1 MQIEPHVTAFAKRYA
16 RGEAQVVWTTLVSDL
31 ETPVSAFL
39 KIAGARPLSFLLES
53 VEGGALRGRYS
64 IIGLNPDLVWRT
76 VAGRAEINR
85 RAQQSADSFTPCGG
99 PALAALRALIAD
111 SRIELPDVLPPMA
124 AGIFGYLG
132 YDMVRLMEDLPS
144 PNPDPIGIPG
154 AVLMRPTIV
163 VVFDTVKDVITVVT
177 PVRPEIGIAA
187 EAAFTRASER
197 LSAILDPLDAPL
209 AHAPPDFQAGPL
221 TVWPSSNITPAEYE
235 RMVNAAKEYIAA
247 GDIFQVVLS
256 QRFEA
261 PFELPPFALYRALR
275 RVNPA
280 PFLYFLDFGG
290 FSIVGSSPE
299 ILVRVREG
307 TVTVRPLAGTRPR
320 GTTLQQ
326 DRALESELLADEKE
340 RAEHLMLLD
349 LGRNDVGRVA
359 RTATVKV
366 TDQFSVERFSQVMHI
381 VSNVE
386 GQLDGRYDALD
397 ALAAGFPA
405 GTVSGA
411 PKVRAMEIIDELEP
425 DKRGL
430 YAGSVGYFSAAG
442 ELDSCIVLRT
452 ALIKDGMMY
461 VQAGAGIVAD
471 SNPKFERQEFTAEAG
486 PGDFIYVPPFVPHQ
500 EINASASEPLE
511 CVVVRSD
518 NEAVVVNLDIEP
530 VEKPDEVLWIDPIHK
545 G

>member
-1 MQIEPHVTAFAKRYA
+1 MQVEPQGTAFAKRYA

-39 KIAGARPLSFLLES
+39 KIAAGRPMSFLLES
-53 VEGGALRGRYS
+53 VEGGAVRGRYS
-64 IIGLNPDLVWRT
+64 IIGLEPDLVWRT
-76 VAGRAEINR
+76 VGMRAEINR
-85 RAQQSADSFTPCGG
+85 KAWREPKAFAPCNES
-99 PALAALRALIAD
+99 PLAALRALIAE
-111 SRIELPDVLPPMA
+111 SRIDLPNVLPPMA

-132 YDMVRLMEDLPS
+132 YDMVRLMEELPQ
-144 PNPDPIGIPG
+144 PNPDPIGMPD
-154 AVLMRPTIV
+154 AMLVRPTVII
-163 VVFDTVKDVITVVT
+163 VFDAVQDTITVVT
-177 PVRPEIGIAA
+177 PVRPELGVSADV
-187 EAAFTRASER
+187 AFSRASER
-197 LSAILDPLDAPL
+197 LSAVVDALDAPL
-209 AHAPPDFQAGPL
+209 AHVPPNIQPGPL
-221 TVWPSSNITPAEYE
+221 TVWPSSNTTPAEYE
-235 RMVNAAKEYIAA
+235 RMVTIAKEYIAA

-290 FSIVGSSPE
+290 FSVVGSSPE

-307 TVTVRPLAGTRPR
+307 TVTIRPLAGTRPR
-320 GTTLQQ
+320 GSTPQH
-326 DRALESELLADEKE
+326 DNALEAELLADEKE

-366 TDQFSVERFSQVMHI
+366 TDQFFIERFSQVMHI

-386 GQLDGRYDALD
+386 GQLDGKYDALD

-411 PKVRAMEIIDELEP
+411 PKVRAMEIIDELEKE
-425 DKRGL
+425 KRGL
-430 YAGSVGYFSAAG
+430 YAGAVGYFSAAG

-452 ALIKDGMMY
+452 ALIKDGLMY

-471 SNPKFERQEFTAEAG
+471 SNPK
-486 PGDFIYVPPFVPHQ
+486 
-500 EINASASEPLE
+500 SEQQE
-511 CVVVRSD
+511 CVDKAKALFRAAE
-518 NEAVVVNLDIEP
+518 EA
-530 VEKPDEVLWIDPIHK
+530 KRFASMARR
-545 G
+545 GQ